1 MNIQNH
7 VLAVVQV
14 FEDSID
20 IKTKDLFVSFLNGN
34 KAR

>member
-20 IKTKDLFVSFLNGN
+20 IKTKDLFVEIN
-34 KAR
+34 KINNI